1 MDILL
6 GVVCDWLVRDP
17 PPYTTLIN
25 AHMLFRGFDAQVNG
39 AMIAVPAFRRD
50 FG

>member
-1 MDILL
+1 MCAV
-6 GVVCDWLVRDP
+6 GWLVVAVFGPQNVKDKA
-17 PPYTTLIN
+17 N
-25 AHMLFRGFDAQVNG
+25 AFLLVLSRGFDVQVNG